1 MADKITQHR
10 SDESPAWPGGELP
23 SATANDEFELFTEG
37 DDLYADMIAAIT
49 TAHRSVRLESYIF
62 ADDEIGR
69 WFAEVLAAC
78 ARRGVK
84 VWLHLDAAGSLFWG
98 SRRFFRGR
106 HPL

>member
-1 MADKITQHR
+1 M
-10 SDESPAWPGGELP
+10 
-23 SATANDEFELFTEG
+23 
-37 DDLYADMIAAIT
+37 YADMIAAIT

-98 SRRFFRGR
+98 SRRFFRGLSAAGVKVR
-106 HPL
+106 WFHRWSWRNPMRNNPALQVI